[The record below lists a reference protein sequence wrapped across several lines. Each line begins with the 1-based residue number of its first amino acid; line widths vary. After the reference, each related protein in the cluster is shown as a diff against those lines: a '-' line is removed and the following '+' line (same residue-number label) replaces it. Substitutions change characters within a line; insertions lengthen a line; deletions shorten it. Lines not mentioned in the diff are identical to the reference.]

1 MPKPESEQQ
10 TMRGLRWRSCSYVSP
25 RRPGWSPRRF
35 EKTMSETA
43 TSFSKAARPSS
54 DFRSSEIERL
64 LRLKVS
70 KKSESSPSA
79 NGGT

>member
-1 MPKPESEQQ
+1 
-10 TMRGLRWRSCSYVSP
+10 MRGFRCCSCANVSP
-25 RRPGWSPRRF
+25 SRSGWSPRRF
-35 EKTMSETA
+35 ENTTSETA
-43 TSFSKAARPSS
+43 TSFSNAARPSVAL
-54 DFRSSEIERL
+54 RSSEIERL